1 VSGCY
6 RTGSNVW
13 DNDVSM
19 QCAPWGDNLAHPSAI
34 HWRHPFGVYD
44 ALNEGGSSDLD
55 EYLETGS
62 TVGLEKASTLFPE
75 LEE

>member
-1 VSGCY
+1 
-6 RTGSNVW
+6 
-13 DNDVSM
+13 M
-19 QCAPWGDNLAHPSAI
+19 QDCDGDYFRPPTPHGPV

-62 TVGLEKASTLFPE
+62 TVGLERASTLFPE

>member
-1 VSGCY
+1 LWLSRKY
-6 RTGSNVW
+6 K
-13 DNDVSM
+13 M
-19 QCAPWGDNLAHPSAI
+19 
-34 HWRHPFGVYD
+34 HWRHPYGVFD

-62 TVGLEKASTLFPE
+62 TVGLERASTLFPE